1 MTYNKLE
8 PWSCSPWHSFFA
20 PFGSVIHRDHDF
32 WKPYG
37 SWGSVMTLEKASVD
51 QRYYRVTSISL
62 MVNSHINDA
71 WINTHSHNF
80 ASLAPKL
87 RRLGQRNLRMWKRGA
102 PHWWLRSCQADNGQS
117 HLLVMSNPGVA
128 PDQTTH
134 KFSSGE
140 YIPYI
145 IIYGFALNDE
155 CVIPWST
162 PGWVMFIHIYIHIY
176 MHIIIYIYICN
187 YHIMFIY
194 TLYIALTF
202 LAAAQISGRV
212 LGWRSLSTV
221 SEFRRNSWWNQN
233 RNGENSWELPSGYD

>member
-1 MTYNKLE
+1 
-8 PWSCSPWHSFFA
+8 
-20 PFGSVIHRDHDF
+20 
-32 WKPYG
+32 
-37 SWGSVMTLEKASVD
+37 MTLEKASVD

-162 PGWVMFIHIYIHIY
+162 PGWVMFIHIYIYTYIY
-176 MHIIIYIYICN
+176 IHIYIYTYAYYNIYIYAIIISCLYTHCTLLWLFWPPHKSAEESWADARSPPFPSFVGIHGGTKTETGKTPGSYPLVMTN
-187 YHIMFIY
+187 NSPWYRWPIEIDGLPNLNMVDLFI
-194 TLYIALTF
+194 
-202 LAAAQISGRV
+202 
-212 LGWRSLSTV
+212 
-221 SEFRRNSWWNQN
+221 
-233 RNGENSWELPSGYD
+233 